1 MLQLCV
7 LKVNMH
13 MEDQGGGEEPPV
25 VVPPQEGEEEV
36 FLISEANDKYYNFE

>member
-36 FLISEANDKYYNFE
+36 FWKQMTNIIVLNN

>member
-1 MLQLCV
+1 MFQLCV

-13 MEDQGGGEEPPV
+13 MEDQGGGEDPPV

-36 FLISEANDKYYNFE
+36 FWKQMTNIIVLNN

>member
-13 MEDQGGGEEPPV
+13 MEDQGGGEDPPV

-36 FLISEANDKYYNFE
+36 FWKQMTNIIVLNN